1 MSTTIKSF
9 LEEQKRD
16 LSVKTKE
23 DTQRKLSSLTK
34 EAHTKGARHMEEVSK
49 FIKFNNEKLE
59 EMEQDRKERER
70 QISELKNEGKTLNQK
85 IEKMERSLD
94 RHE

>member
-9 LEEQKRD
+9 FEEQKRD
-16 LSVKTKE
+16 LSVKTNE
-23 DTQRKLSSLTK
+23 ATQRKLSSLTK
-34 EAHTKGARHMEEVSK
+34 EAHTEGARHMEEVSK
-49 FIKFNNEKLE
+49 FIKFNNEKFE